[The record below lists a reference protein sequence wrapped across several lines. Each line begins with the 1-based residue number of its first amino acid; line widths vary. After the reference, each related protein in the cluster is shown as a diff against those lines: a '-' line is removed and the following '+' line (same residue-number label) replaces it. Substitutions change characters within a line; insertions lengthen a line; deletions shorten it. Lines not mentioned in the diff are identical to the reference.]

1 MKKVEDLTLEEV
13 KEQMSLYQ
21 RLYYYKTKNSEKHIE
36 GRRESKRKYYQKQ
49 KAKKEEQKRLEDEAN
64 GVSSEEQPKGNKTI
78 LQRKYQKDVKEAFI
92 IIVWKYYDNL
102 RSFWHNIFLR
112 FHIKTY

>member
-64 GVSSEEQPKGNKTI
+64 GVSSEEQPKGNKMI

-92 IIVWKYYDNL
+92 IVWEYYDNL
-102 RSFWHNIFLR
+102 QSFWHNIFLR